1 MKSAKTTYLI
11 ARTHGLRPHLL
22 RPEDFAR
29 LLMTKDMVEMVDLLL
44 KTEYASEL
52 SKIPMEEVDADHLE
66 RIFYQ
71 NLSDRFA
78 FLLRITG
85 GKIKDALEDYYRR
98 IEVENI
104 KRILRAK
111 HGKESMSEG
120 QLLPYQRKYQK
131 ANLPALLETRTV
143 AEAIGLLRETPYSAV
158 GERIDLYE
166 KYSSPLV
173 LEAYLDKTYYRS
185 LWGNLGKVVDAGRVK
200 ELIGTEIDL
209 KNILYLLSF
218 KRMKMEREL
227 PETIID
233 IHYKLPKDLAPKV
246 IAVDFETVPEML
258 MWPSYVQLARKTIA
272 LFEEEK
278 LTEAEQAFYQYLY
291 SFSESIMLENPNS
304 LVYVFAY
311 LQLCVRE
318 ERNLTALAVG
328 KQLRTEEGK
337 IQSLLF
343 L

>member
-1 MKSAKTTYLI
+1 MKSAKTIYPI

-22 RPEDFAR
+22 EPEDFVR
-29 LLMTKDMVEMVDLLL
+29 LLRTKNMVEMVDLLM

-52 SKIPMEEVDADHLE
+52 SEIPTEEVDADHLE

-71 NLSDRFA
+71 TLSDRFA
-78 FLLRITG
+78 FLLMITG
-85 GKIKDALEDYYRR
+85 GKIKEALEEYYRR

-111 HGKESMSEG
+111 HGKEDISES

-131 ANLPALLETRTV
+131 ANLQAMLKTGTV
-143 AEAIGLLRETPYSAV
+143 TEAISLLKETIYSAV
-158 GERIDLYE
+158 AERIDLYE

-173 LEAYLDKTYYRS
+173 LEAHLDKSYYSS
-185 LWGNLGKVVDAGRVK
+185 LWKHLRKLVDNERVK
-200 ELIGTEIDL
+200 ELVGTEIDL
-209 KNILYLLSF
+209 KNILYVLSF
-218 KRMKMEREL
+218 KFMKMEREL
-227 PETIID
+227 PEAIID
-233 IHYKLPKDLAPKV
+233 IRYKLPRDLSQII
-246 IAVDFETVPEML
+246 IAADFGAVPEIL

-272 LFEEEK
+272 LFEEKK
-278 LTEAEQAFYQYLY
+278 LVEAEQAFYQYLC
-291 SFSESIMLENPNS
+291 SFSESLMLENPNN

-318 ERNLTALAVG
+318 QRNLVALAVG
-328 KQLRTEEGK
+328 KQLRMEEGK